1 MEKSTSLVASPERW
15 SVHHGRARIRRLLE
29 RLRRSEY
36 SSLLSGRRLRAGDA
50 WDRRSYERFSLK
62 VHFYVTPVAFDGETV
77 DVLDGRCSAVP
88 AMTRDL
94 TIRGVGFTHHQL
106 LFGDYAVIECPFL
119 DRSNFALLLALRWSN
134 IRNNGCY
141 MSGGRFE
148 AILSAEAK
156 ADYKSWTGGGHGLK

>member
-1 MEKSTSLVASPERW
+1 MVENTSLVASSECW
-15 SVHHGRARIRRLLE
+15 SVHHGRARIRRLLK

-36 SSLLSGRRLRAGDA
+36 SSLLSGRRRRADDP
-50 WDRRSYERFSLK
+50 WDRRSYERFCLN

-77 DVLDGRCSAVP
+77 DVLDGGSSAVP

-106 LFGDYAVIECPFL
+106 LFGDYAVVECPFL
-119 DRSNFALLLALRWSN
+119 DRDNVALLLAFRWSN
-134 IRNNGCY
+134 IRSDGCY

-148 AILSAEAK
+148 ALLCAE
-156 ADYKSWTGGGHGLK
+156 G